1 MGGNFYVA
9 DTAQLRRPGK
19 ELQDSAQQLDRP
31 RRRGRQLSGT
41 IGTSSWKGHDGDPFR
56 SASNAAH
63 LLALEA
69 ASSGIGTAAKAL
81 LLVPKQIRTPLGTL

>member
-1 MGGNFYVA
+1 MAGNFYEA
-9 DTAQLRRPGK
+9 DAAQLRRPGK
-19 ELQDSAQQLDRP
+19 ELQGAAQQLDRL

-41 IGTSSWKGHDGDPFR
+41 IGTSSWKGHDGDRFR

-63 LLALEA
+63 LLALKA
-69 ASSGIGTAAKAL
+69 ASSGIGTAARAL